1 MDEFHEEMHKKR
13 EMRQQCIRKMREDL
27 IDLREKLSTEQEINE
42 QLRETLEHSGNKTME
57 DLADENKK
65 LKVDLAECQ
74 MFLQTSNSENIT
86 MSLENKALK
95 DHVRSLKEVQSACKE
110 MLKIREEQNDVLK
123 AKLTEIE
130 IQFQDNETKLMS
142 TELQQ
147 EYHRQLENIRN
158 MRELY
163 EERANILAQERDEAK
178 QKLEEKEH
186 DLLTEIE
193 KSKTLL
199 EYQSV
204 LENNVQAK
212 STDIGLLESEIGFI
226 KSEKAQVQ
234 SEMNAVNQL
243 ISQVLLG
250 FNANGNN
257 VDIDKL
263 VSMLEQNRDFLN
275 DMALKE
281 EFECIEEGAFLPKLL
296 YDLFVQV
303 NQPKSDEMSHEAS
316 ASTPVEGL
324 KDPCSAEEIAE
335 KLPKVWRVLLE
346 LLSHHKK
353 LNEIQLD
360 EDEKA
365 LDDCYKSVQ
374 TATGPQSV
382 LSVSKTFV
390 KLKDLILEKKSL
402 QKDTNRLKTLYTH
415 LEVRLD
421 KQEKRLSNVSL
432 ELTKTWHLVG
442 KIKRQHR
449 QLHTHEQILCY
460 QLHQKRKI
468 LNELK
473 AELEYCRKK
482 WALAREKNNESEIQC
497 RALRQEFTLR
507 KIQDQNS
514 AESGYSDEHPSDAD
528 ADEDDSTLPL
538 KRMVTLGENAEKF
551 DENLNQFDRT
561 ASPTYSE
568 RRRSESHDFSE
579 MFMVSR
585 AQSEPPSSSFLVEN
599 YGNLLEQIILP
610 QNLISIHVTEAE
622 VFNDEDNNEVI
633 QPIPEVIKEPKI
645 VAPKSVDKRNI
656 VVTMPP
662 PVLKNNNQKAGPT
675 AQLSST
681 SKAKKQKKKK
691 VDDKKDGK
699 KKAESAEH
707 MFKRLM
713 AGINGESY
721 ASEEEDEES
730 DASVEELELDV
741 VEPCAA
747 VVQEEEVIVE
757 DLGAACMELITEKI
771 EEVKEEIK
779 PVEVREPSPP
789 LDDFS
794 RLTPHEQEYLLRRE
808 ARLVRL
814 ELEAKEFYDRMT
826 KNKQRSVDLNDQ
838 IDNTHQTFLDR
849 NKERAKAAEDADK
862 IDEVLRGLEETE
874 IAELAQVLE
883 LSEIPELVEVAE
895 VIQVVEELPIELVEE
910 LPIKLAEEFPFE
922 LETTSTVDVREELP
936 IETVNEHPIE
946 SEVVLPIESVEE
958 LPIESVEELPI
969 ESVEEL
975 PIESVEELP
984 NESVEQSEELPKTL
998 DTPKDTQKDEGTS

>member
-199 EYQSV
+199 DYQSV

-212 STDIGLLESEIGFI
+212 STDIVLLESEIGFI

-599 YGNLLEQIILP
+599 YGNLLEQIVLP

-645 VAPKSVDKRNI
+645 VSVDKRNI

-681 SKAKKQKKKK
+681 NKAKKQKKKK

-699 KKAESAEH
+699 KKTESAEH

-757 DLGAACMELITEKI
+757 DLGAACMELVTEKI

-779 PVEVREPSPP
+779 PIEVREPSPP

-862 IDEVLRGLEETE
+862 IDEVLRGLEDTE

-895 VIQVVEELPIELVEE
+895 VIQVVEELPIALVEE

-922 LETTSTVDVREELP
+922 LETTSTPVDVKEVEELP
-936 IETVNEHPIE
+936 IELVEELPNE
-946 SEVVLPIESVEE
+946 SAEE

-975 PIESVEELP
+975 SIESIE
-984 NESVEQSEELPKTL
+984 ESVEQSEELSKTTL
-998 DTPKDTQKDEGTS
+998 DTPKDEGTS

>member
-1 MDEFHEEMHKKR
+1 M
-13 EMRQQCIRKMREDL
+13 
-27 IDLREKLSTEQEINE
+27 
-42 QLRETLEHSGNKTME
+42 
-57 DLADENKK
+57 
-65 LKVDLAECQ
+65 
-74 MFLQTSNSENIT
+74 
-86 MSLENKALK
+86 
-95 DHVRSLKEVQSACKE
+95 
-110 MLKIREEQNDVLK
+110 
-123 AKLTEIE
+123 
-130 IQFQDNETKLMS
+130 
-142 TELQQ
+142 
-147 EYHRQLENIRN
+147 
-158 MRELY
+158 
-163 EERANILAQERDEAK
+163 
-178 QKLEEKEH
+178 
-186 DLLTEIE
+186 
-193 KSKTLL
+193 
-199 EYQSV
+199 
-204 LENNVQAK
+204 
-212 STDIGLLESEIGFI
+212 
-226 KSEKAQVQ
+226 
-234 SEMNAVNQL
+234 
-243 ISQVLLG
+243 
-250 FNANGNN
+250 
-257 VDIDKL
+257 
-263 VSMLEQNRDFLN
+263 
-275 DMALKE
+275 
-281 EFECIEEGAFLPKLL
+281 
-296 YDLFVQV
+296 
-303 NQPKSDEMSHEAS
+303 
-316 ASTPVEGL
+316 
-324 KDPCSAEEIAE
+324 
-335 KLPKVWRVLLE
+335 
-346 LLSHHKK
+346 
-353 LNEIQLD
+353 
-360 EDEKA
+360 
-365 LDDCYKSVQ
+365 
-374 TATGPQSV
+374 
-382 LSVSKTFV
+382 
-390 KLKDLILEKKSL
+390 
-402 QKDTNRLKTLYTH
+402 
-415 LEVRLD
+415 
-421 KQEKRLSNVSL
+421 
-432 ELTKTWHLVG
+432 
-442 KIKRQHR
+442 
-449 QLHTHEQILCY
+449 
-460 QLHQKRKI
+460 HQKRKI

-599 YGNLLEQIILP
+599 YGSLLEQIILP

-645 VAPKSVDKRNI
+645 VCVDKKNI

-675 AQLSST
+675 AELSST

-699 KKAESAEH
+699 KKSESAEH

-741 VEPCAA
+741 VEPCSA

-771 EEVKEEIK
+771 EEVVEEIK

-794 RLTPHEQEYLLRRE
+794 RLTTHEQEYLLRRE
-808 ARLVRL
+808 ARLARL

-862 IDEVLRGLEETE
+862 IDEVLRGLDETE
-874 IAELAQVLE
+874 IIELAEVLE
-883 LSEIPELVEVAE
+883 LSEVGEVDEVAE
-895 VIQVVEELPIELVEE
+895 ELPVELELPIELT
-910 LPIKLAEEFPFE
+910 EEFPFE
-922 LETTSTVDVREELP
+922 LVTVSTPIKFNEELSIESSEELP
-936 IETVNEHPIE
+936 IEPAEDIPIE
-946 SEVVLPIESVEE
+946 SM
-958 LPIESVEELPI
+958 
-969 ESVEEL
+969 
-975 PIESVEELP
+975 
-984 NESVEQSEELPKTL
+984 EQREELPKTSTTQ
-998 DTPKDTQKDEGTS
+998 DTPKDEGTS